1 MMGIDFKFIFN
12 MATIPSNAFEPN
24 NSFKNLETAVKFY
37 VAGCLSSPAII
48 AKPTNTP
55 PIPATP
61 VNLGVLATLTSFF
74 NYSSRYLPDNRYLS
88 KWSCLIAINE
98 RLATMLN
105 NPLLAV
111 ASITNAG
118 SVANL
123 VPTGVNIQMEGVT
136 NLEQLIFSLAS
147 GSPGVY
153 IDKVRIGNVD
163 YVKIWT
169 DRIIPSALV
178 GLNPISNDLPW
189 RQIENGYL
197 AALQRGDIGNGMN
210 SNLSPAKLA
219 FLQAL
224 PTFWANLP
232 PESNPFDGGAFAFQG
247 TADVY
252 PIWNSAGNVAVFT
265 PVEVSDQSLQI
276 SFTYYTSELQ
286 SIV

>member
-1 MMGIDFKFIFN
+1 

-24 NSFKNLETAVKFY
+24 NSFKNLETAVRFY

-48 AKPTNTP
+48 AKPANVP
-55 PIPATP
+55 PIPAAP
-61 VNLGVLATLTSFF
+61 VNPGILATLTPFF

-105 NPLLAV
+105 NPLLAI

-123 VPTGVNIQMEGVT
+123 VPTGVNIQMSGVS
-136 NLEQLIFSLAS
+136 NLEQLIYSLAS
-147 GSPGVY
+147 GSPGIY
-153 IDKVRIGNVD
+153 IDKVRIANVD

-178 GLNPISNDLPW
+178 GLNPVNNDLPW

-197 AALQRGDIGNGMN
+197 SALQRGDIGNGMN
-210 SNLSPAKLA
+210 NNLSPGQLS

-232 PESNPFDGGAFAFQG
+232 PESNPFDGGAFALAA
-247 TADVY
+247 TALVY
-252 PIWNSAGNVAVFT
+252 PRWNGEGNFPVFT
-265 PVEVSDQSLQI
+265 PVQVSDPVLKI

-286 SIV
+286 ALV